1 MPKKSVATR
10 SGAQRQ
16 KPRAQKSFELVRP
29 QVEERDDE
37 IQLGAVPAAKE
48 RDDETQLGAVP
59 AAQSIT
65 TVPAAPKPRE
75 SRQSGRT
82 AKSTSTAT
90 VVTEPVVETKSEGAP
105 KVSAST
111 RMAARRQATQRTQQ
125 RSSATLITAEHFA
138 YVRRDLVIIATLAVL
153 MFAAIIVLYFAFGRG
168 A

>member
-1 MPKKSVATR
+1 MPKKTIAAR

-29 QVEERDDE
+29 EGEERDDE
-37 IQLGAVPAAKE
+37 VQVG
-48 RDDETQLGAVP
+48 
-59 AAQSIT
+59 
-65 TVPAAPKPRE
+65 TVPVAPSAVAETFAPTPQASKQPA
-75 SRQSGRT
+75 RT
-82 AKSTSTAT
+82 AKNASVAT
-90 VVTEPVVETKSEGAP
+90 VIPERVVEPKSVNASAEAP

-138 YVRRDLVIIATLAVL
+138 YVRRDLIIIATLAIL
-153 MFAAIIVLYFAFGRG
+153 MFTAIIVLYFAFGRG